1 MERAAVRQWA
11 WIMSCVCV
19 LALRVG
25 ALPVWEP
32 SDLVLVMGAPG
43 ESEYEADYIRQIEQW
58 AAVAEAGGHR
68 YARIGFDAELD
79 PPDRDRLRQIL
90 ASVPMAGTTPLWLVL
105 VGHGTFDGKDA
116 RFNLRGPDLTPLDL
130 AEWLEPFQRPV
141 VVINTASASAPFLP
155 ALSGPERVIVTAT
168 RSGFEQNATRFGRF
182 LAAAWLAEDSDLD
195 RDGQVSLLE
204 ACVAAGRGVAEFYQ
218 SEGRLLTEHALLDD
232 NGDGLG
238 TPLDWF
244 RGVRATK
251 EPRAGAVADG
261 LRAHQ
266 LVLVP
271 SAAERALP
279 AEVRAR
285 RDALERSIEALR
297 QRKSSL
303 AEEEY
308 YGALERLLLEL
319 ARLLV
324 TPDATASGSPAAGST
339 M

>member
-1 MERAAVRQWA
+1 MRPWVGLVG
-11 WIMSCVCV
+11 C
-19 LALRVG
+19 LLLLGLRVG
-25 ALPVWEP
+25 VLAAWEP
-32 SDLVLVMGAPG
+32 AELVLVVGAAGAP
-43 ESEYEADYIRQIEQW
+43 EYEEDFVGQLEQW
-58 AAVAEAGGHR
+58 VAVGQAGGHR
-68 YARIGFDAELD
+68 YIRIGLDAESD
-79 PPDRDRLRQIL
+79 PTDRERLRQVL
-90 ASVPMAGTTPLWLVL
+90 TSVPVTGTTPLWLVL
-105 VGHGTFDGKDA
+105 IGHGTFDGSEG
-116 RFNLRGPDLTPLDL
+116 RFNLRGPDLTPKDL
-130 AEWLEPFQRPV
+130 AEWLEPFERPA

-155 ALSGPERVIVTAT
+155 ALAGPERVIVTAT
-168 RSGFEQNATRFGRF
+168 RSGFQQNATRFGRF
-182 LAAAWLAEDSDLD
+182 LAAAWLADDSDLD

-204 ACVAAGRGVAEFYQ
+204 ACVVAWHGVAEFYR
-218 SEGRLLTEHALLDD
+218 SAGRLLTENALLDD

-244 RGVRATK
+244 RGVRPIQ
-251 EPRAGAVADG
+251 EPRGGAVADG

-271 SAAERALP
+271 SAAERTLS

-285 RDALERSIEALR
+285 RDALERSMEALR

-303 AEEEY
+303 AEDEY

-324 TPDATASGSPAAGST
+324 TPDATASGSGAAGST